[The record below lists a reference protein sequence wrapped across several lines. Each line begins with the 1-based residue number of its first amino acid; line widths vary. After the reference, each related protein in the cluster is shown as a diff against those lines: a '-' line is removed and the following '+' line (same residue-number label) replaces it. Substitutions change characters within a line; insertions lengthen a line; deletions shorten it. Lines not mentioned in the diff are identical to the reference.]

1 MRSWTRC
8 GSVWGEWRGESW
20 RTSPSNRWSVPEQE
34 IRLQMTSQIPMKVAR
49 FETVKKLIRYTE
61 AYINSSPSREA
72 GGRRRGGEGG
82 GGLSVAA
89 AAVDRSDYS
98 NDRILSSRVSGCARS
113 ASGYAT
119 ERSTQH
125 ANVHS
130 TIRLSQSS
138 GCANTSLPVRLG
150 NCPTVAPSVPMEWSP
165 RDIFLDSLNSLDS
178 NNCWLQGNDI
188 IAYKYC
194 NTPAILCIHVIP
206 MGNFVVT
213 CRGV

>member
-1 MRSWTRC
+1 MRVSLGGVTRRKLTNFTIESLV
-8 GSVWGEWRGESW
+8 GSGTGNQTADDVTNPDEGG
-20 RTSPSNRWSVPEQE
+20 E
-34 IRLQMTSQIPMKVAR
+34 IRNSQ
-49 FETVKKLIRYTE
+49 ETYSIHRS
-61 AYINSSPSREA
+61 IQSSSPAREA
-72 GGRRRGGEGG
+72 GGRRRGGERG
-82 GGLSVAA
+82 GGLLVAA
-89 AAVDRSDYS
+89 AAAVVERSDYS
-98 NDRILSSRVSGCARS
+98 TDRILSSRVSGGARS
-113 ASGYAT
+113 ASGYAA

-138 GCANTSLPVRLG
+138 GCANTSLPVRLV
-150 NCPTVAPSVPMEWSP
+150 NCPTVAPSVPLEWSP

-194 NTPAILCIHVIP
+194 NTPAIVCIHVIP

-213 CRGV
+213 